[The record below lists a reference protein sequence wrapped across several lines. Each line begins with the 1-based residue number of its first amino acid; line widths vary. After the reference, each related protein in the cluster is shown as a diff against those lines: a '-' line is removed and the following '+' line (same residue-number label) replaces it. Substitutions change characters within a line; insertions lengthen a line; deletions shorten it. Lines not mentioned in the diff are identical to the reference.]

1 MLVQNINEM
10 KKYLPSI
17 VMKGTPTVFD
27 DALDDAQQSLVSD
40 IIGQD
45 LEAKL
50 ELREESD
57 HQLLKLCQRAISIM
71 AFLRSIPEMDLV
83 LTDAGFA
90 VMNNEQMAPASQH
103 RIQALQASLQAKLD
117 ESKDKLVTYLL
128 RTSAYAD
135 WRGSEEF
142 GRLSDGLILTFA
154 EFKDVAVFNSVTE
167 PAYPKNWSEFL
178 NLNSAL
184 NVALM
189 TDAASYI
196 SKDYAEEI
204 LEKIRDKEHIL
215 PIEEKVLKL
224 VKISIAA
231 FAMGDCKIGTEQIIK
246 AKAIMK
252 SNISDFP
259 TYASSPEA
267 AELINEHTDS
277 PIFSVL

>member
-1 MLVQNINEM
+1 
-10 KKYLPSI
+10 
-17 VMKGTPTVFD
+17 
-27 DALDDAQQSLVSD
+27 
-40 IIGQD
+40 
-45 LEAKL
+45 
-50 ELREESD
+50 
-57 HQLLKLCQRAISIM
+57 
-71 AFLRSIPEMDLV
+71 
-83 LTDAGFA
+83 
-90 VMNNEQMAPASQH
+90 
-103 RIQALQASLQAKLD
+103 
-117 ESKDKLVTYLL
+117 
-128 RTSAYAD
+128 
-135 WRGSEEF
+135 
-142 GRLSDGLILTFA
+142 
-154 EFKDVAVFNSVTE
+154 
-167 PAYPKNWSEFL
+167 
-178 NLNSAL
+178 
-184 NVALM
+184 M

-231 FAMGDCKIGTEQIIK
+231 FSMSDCKIGTEQIIK

>member
-17 VMKGTPTVFD
+17 VMKGPPAVFD

-40 IIGQD
+40 IIGKD

-50 ELREESD
+50 ELREEAD

-103 RIQALQASLQAKLD
+103 RIAALQASLQAKLD

-204 LEKIRDKEHIL
+204 LEKIRDKEHFL